1 MKVIRVP
8 ATSANLGSGFDVL
21 GLALRSSAP
30 SASQG
35 LSNLLELQIEK
46 LCQESLSS
54 APWNCE
60 IICQGEGSELLSSL
74 VHENLVTQVALYV
87 LRCHGKE
94 AFPSATRVRIISG
107 IPLSRGLGSSAAAIV
122 AGVMLGN
129 EAGDLGLS
137 KERMFDY
144 CLMIE
149 RHPDNIAPALFG
161 GFIGAFVDTARI
173 EIPLSEVLPKL
184 SGDTDTNLLPIHKP
198 PLAIGCYHNYR
209 LNSDIRAIIVV
220 PAFHSK
226 TEEARS
232 QLPHSYTREDV
243 VFNMQRCALLPV
255 LLCEKPLHAAKIS
268 EAMRDRL
275 HQPYR
280 TNLVPGLSKVLSE
293 LRYDKYPGLL
303 GTCLS
308 GAGPSIMALATQNF
322 ETIAQAI
329 ITFLS
334 EAQDVRYDWQVLELD
349 PDGATCN
356 RTNQDF
362 CHVEESESR
371 LVG

>member
-1 MKVIRVP
+1 MKIIKVP

-21 GLALRSSAP
+21 GLALRSAP
-30 SASQG
+30 SASRG
-35 LSNLLELQIEK
+35 FGVLLELQIEE

-60 IICQGEGSELLSSL
+60 LRCQGEGSELLSSL

-87 LRCHGKE
+87 LRCHGKQ
-94 AFPSATRVRIISG
+94 AFPSATRVRLITA

-122 AGVMLGN
+122 AGVMLGS
-129 EAGDLGLS
+129 EAGHLGLS
-137 KERMFDY
+137 KEKMFDY

-161 GFIGAFVDTARI
+161 GLIGAFMDTARI
-173 EIPLSEVLPKL
+173 KIPLSEVLPKL
-184 SGDTDTNLLPIHKP
+184 SEDTDTSLLPIHKP
-198 PLAIGCYHNYR
+198 PLEIGCYHHYQ
-209 LNSDIRAIIVV
+209 LNSDIKAIIVV
-220 PAFHSK
+220 PAYHSE
-226 TEEARS
+226 TAEARS

-243 VFNMQRCALLPV
+243 VFNIQRCALLPV
-255 LLCEKPLHAAKIS
+255 LLGEKPLRAAKIS

-280 TNLVPGLSKVLSE
+280 TNLVPGLSEVLIE

-308 GAGPSIMALATQNF
+308 GAGPSVVALATQNF

-329 ITFLS
+329 ITILS
-334 EAQDVRYDWQVLELD
+334 EAQDVRYDWQVFELD
-349 PDGATCN
+349 LDGATCYD
-356 RTNQDF
+356 TN
-362 CHVEESESR
+362 
-371 LVG
+371 